1 MPRSIRYQEL
11 LSRASARSATAI
23 SSTDRNGKEAQT
35 ARAEAK
41 GKAAPLARPS
51 GVFSNKSSSGACS
64 NKLHSNEML
73 PDKASSGA
81 GPNVSHLNG
90 TIPDRE
96 SKETRSSRAHLNGTL
111 SGKTSGGARSNKL
124 HSNEMLSD
132 KASRG
137 TDSNRLNSNESLL
150 GKTSGGACQ
159 NASHFNGTITDR
171 ESNVALPVKASGEA
185 LPNRPYPNESLPS
198 GASGGVLS
206 SGSQSGLPD
215 TSKIDG
221 IDPSPSASKAFSA
234 KIHMI
239 PADLIRP
246 NPSQP
251 RKSFD
256 DEAILRLSES
266 IKQYGILQPLSVRSS
281 CSLPDEKLISGEI
294 QLIGEDHT
302 YYEIIAGERRFRAA
316 KLAGMTKLPCII
328 MTVDS
333 KKSAE
338 LAIIENIQRE
348 DLNIFEQASAIAS
361 LIDIYKLTQEQIAGM
376 LSVSQSYIANKL
388 RILKLTADERTLILE
403 SHLTERHARAVLR
416 ISDISSRLQAIKTII
431 AHEMN
436 VSKTE
441 AYIEQLLS
449 GSTGDKAERPI
460 TGKRKLVLK
469 DIRLF
474 YNTIDRAIDTM
485 ERAGISV
492 AKERHDSEGV
502 TELIIRISNNPNG
515 INLSA

>member
-11 LSRASARSATAI
+11 LSRAPARSAITKA
-23 SSTDRNGKEAQT
+23 STDRNGKEVQSAK
-35 ARAEAK
+35 AEAK
-41 GKAAPLARPS
+41 GKSAPLACSS
-51 GVFSNKSSSGACS
+51 GVLSSGSHLNGSLSGKTSGGACS

-73 PDKASSGA
+73 SGKASGGA
-81 GPNVSHLNG
+81 RPNVSHF
-90 TIPDRE
+90 
-96 SKETRSSRAHLNGTL
+96 KEILPNGTL
-111 SGKTSGGARSNKL
+111 PDKVSSGADSSRS
-124 HSNEMLSD
+124 H
-132 KASRG
+132 
-137 TDSNRLNSNESLL
+137 
-150 GKTSGGACQ
+150 
-159 NASHFNGTITDR
+159 
-171 ESNVALPVKASGEA
+171 
-185 LPNRPYPNESLPS
+185 PNESLP
-198 GASGGVLS
+198 GGVSRFNGTIPHKEPSEALS
-206 SGSQSGLPD
+206 NGSQSGLPD

-221 IDPSPSASKAFSA
+221 VDPAPSASKTFSA

-388 RILKLTADERTLILE
+388 RILKLTANERTLILE

-416 ISDISSRLQAIKTII
+416 ISDISARLQAIKTII

-449 GSTGDKAERPI
+449 GSTGDKAARPI

-474 YNTIDRAIDTM
+474 YNTIDRAIDTI

-492 AKERHDSEGV
+492 AKERRDSEGV
-502 TELIIRISNNPNG
+502 TELIIRISSNPNG
-515 INLSA
+515 SDLSA